1 MKGWAHVVL
10 FKDGQNII
18 ECQGTL
24 LKSVMNPVFH
34 VLAI

>member
-1 MKGWAHVVL
+1 MKGWTHVVL
-10 FKDGQNII
+10 LKDGRNII
-18 ECQGTL
+18 EGKGTL